1 MDSFELNKIIGA
13 ILGTLLFV
21 MGVGFLAEAI
31 YEPAHGGGPGY
42 ALPEAAADET
52 ADAGAAA
59 PAAAVDI
66 GTLLA
71 SADPVQGA
79 AAAKKCA
86 SCHDF
91 TKGGPNKTGP
101 NLYGIVGEK
110 IADVAGFTFSDALKA
125 HANETW
131 TYENLNT
138 WLISPKGYA
147 PGTKMTFAGDKDDAD
162 RANIIAYLSTL
173 SDSPVPFPAPAA
185 PAGGAAP
192 TSEQTTDTSS
202 APAAASSEAPTPP
215 MTPSSA
221 APAATSS
228 EAAPAAAPASSEA
241 PAAAPAPASSEAPA
255 AAPVAPASS
264 EAAPAEPAPSAASSA
279 AQ

>member
-31 YEPAHGGGPGY
+31 YEPAHGTGPGY
-42 ALPEAAADET
+42 DLP
-52 ADAGAAA
+52 A
-59 PAAAVDI
+59 PAEEPGTGDTGGPAAGPVDI

-71 SADPVQGA
+71 KADPKAGE
-79 AAAKKCA
+79 AAAKKCV

-110 IADVAGFTFSDALKA
+110 IADVPGFAFSDALKA
-125 HANETW
+125 HASETW
-131 TYENLNT
+131 DYDKLNQ
-138 WLISPKGYA
+138 WLISPKGFA
-147 PGTKMTFAGDKDDAD
+147 PGTKMTYAGDKDDAD

-173 SDSPVPFPAPAA
+173 SEKPVPFPAPAA
-185 PAGGAAP
+185 PAAP
-192 TSEQTTDTSS
+192 TASS
-202 APAAASSEAPTPP
+202 QETAPAAS
-215 MTPSSA
+215 
-221 APAATSS
+221 SS
-228 EAAPAAAPASSEA
+228 EAAPAASSAA
-241 PAAAPAPASSEAPA
+241 PAAS
-255 AAPVAPASS
+255 SS
-264 EAAPAEPAPSAASSA
+264 EAAPAASSAPASSAPASSSSA